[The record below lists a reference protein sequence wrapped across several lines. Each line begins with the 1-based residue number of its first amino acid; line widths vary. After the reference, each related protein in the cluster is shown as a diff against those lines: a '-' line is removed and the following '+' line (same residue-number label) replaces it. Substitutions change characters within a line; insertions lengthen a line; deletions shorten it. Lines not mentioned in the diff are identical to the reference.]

1 MRILATLFPILG
13 WLLIIFGFIDFGV
26 SWGFHV
32 DLTGWPFSAFAA
44 GISGSVLLCFGRQI
58 EKDSQSG
65 SSLKLIRSYL
75 FVFVGFIIFG
85 FFFWSIVN
93 ASGLLGDHGLYADQF
108 ANQYYTSGTEHL
120 DQKRYSQAIE
130 DLNEAIRLDPQHV
143 NAYYNKGNAY
153 RKLGLYEL
161 AIMDF
166 DAYIRLDPDDA
177 SAYFKRAYA
186 FDELG
191 QHDRAIEDLDEAIRI
206 DPTYAVAYNNRG
218 VAYQSLGERE
228 LAERDFAKAKELGY
242 EP

>member
-1 MRILATLFPILG
+1 
-13 WLLIIFGFIDFGV
+13 
-26 SWGFHV
+26 
-32 DLTGWPFSAFAA
+32 
-44 GISGSVLLCFGRQI
+44 
-58 EKDSQSG
+58 
-65 SSLKLIRSYL
+65 
-75 FVFVGFIIFG
+75 
-85 FFFWSIVN
+85 
-93 ASGLLGDHGLYADQF
+93 
-108 ANQYYTSGTEHL
+108 
-120 DQKRYSQAIE
+120 
-130 DLNEAIRLDPQHV
+130 
-143 NAYYNKGNAY
+143 
-153 RKLGLYEL
+153 
-161 AIMDF
+161 MDF